1 MRHRRG
7 PKVRVASWGSPRS
20 RVAPAPFSG
29 GILGCPGAAMEAP
42 VHRPD
47 IPPGGRKCG
56 HAGQRNG
63 SFQPRRE
70 RMKRTRALR
79 SIVLLAAF
87 TSWLAAVSTVAVKEA
102 RGAPPESKK
111 DAPVPVQEAKG
122 FDCHDGV
129 EALKKGSN

>member
-7 PKVRVASWGSPRS
+7 PKVRIASWGSPRS

-29 GILGCPGAAMEAP
+29 GILGCPGAATEAP
-42 VHRPD
+42 VYRPD

-70 RMKRTRALR
+70 RMKRTRALGY
-79 SIVLLAAF
+79 IVLLAAF
-87 TSWLAAVSTVAVKEA
+87 TTWLEGGRARAAEGGGGGG
-102 RGAPPESKK
+102 RER
-111 DAPVPVQEAKG
+111 
-122 FDCHDGV
+122 
-129 EALKKGSN
+129 